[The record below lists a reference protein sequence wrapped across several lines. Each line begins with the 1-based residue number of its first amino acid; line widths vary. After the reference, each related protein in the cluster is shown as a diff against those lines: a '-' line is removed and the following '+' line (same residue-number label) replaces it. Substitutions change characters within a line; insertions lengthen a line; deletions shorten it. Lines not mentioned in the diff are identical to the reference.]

1 MADIEHVE
9 REYAERWVQ
18 SEERHRNQYIPEKYQ
33 LGILTDYLR
42 SEDITF
48 TTEARV
54 FSYPIDIL
62 GIDGDETIAI
72 EMKARNIGRGIEQ
85 ARRDAD
91 VVDYSYLAV
100 WEHSVSAELEDQFE
114 DLSVGLL
121 SVDENIEV
129 ISESESVAQQL
140 CRKENIVKKVLD
152 DVRDDCPVQSTQ

>member
-1 MADIEHVE
+1 MADVE
-9 REYAERWVQ
+9 SVEQEYTKRWVQ
-18 SEERHRNQYIPEKYQ
+18 SEEQHRNQYIPEKYQ
-33 LGILTDYLR
+33 LGILADYLR
-42 SEDITF
+42 GEDITF

-100 WEHSVSAELEDQFE
+100 WEHSISTELQEEFE
-114 DLSVGLL
+114 DLSIGLL
-121 SVDENIEV
+121 SVGEDIEV
-129 ISESESVAQQL
+129 ISEADSVAQQL
-140 CRKENIVKKVLD
+140 CRRENIVNKVLD
-152 DVRDDCPVQSTQ
+152 DVRDDCPVQEQ

>member
-1 MADIEHVE
+1 MADIESVE

-18 SEERHRNQYIPEKYQ
+18 SEEQHRDQYIPEKYQ

-62 GIDGDETIAI
+62 GIDGDVTIAI

-91 VVDYSYLAV
+91 VVDHSYLAV
-100 WEHSVSAELEDQFE
+100 WEHSVSTELQERFE
-114 DLSVGLL
+114 ELSIGLL
-121 SVDENIEV
+121 SVDEDIEV
-129 ISESESVAQQL
+129 ISESEPVSQQL
-140 CRKENIVKKVLD
+140 CRKENIVNKVLD
-152 DVRDDCPVQSTQ
+152 DVRDDCPVQEQ